1 MHLIVVFS
9 TVSFSQEQSD
19 RHPGGFGQPGEQP
32 VCEVQQC
39 GTEDHP
45 QLEDV
50 RSQRIQKGLDAH
62 DFQRLQEHHREAA
75 GEGGISANEEVAVIF
90 LY

>member
-1 MHLIVVFS
+1 MRMNGSQWNKRCSVTVMISPSVLVIVVFS
-9 TVSFSQEQSD
+9 TVSFSQEPSD

-45 QLEDV
+45 QLENV
-50 RSQRIQKGLDAH
+50 GSQRIQKGLDAH
-62 DFQRLQEHHREAA
+62 DF
-75 GEGGISANEEVAVIF
+75 
-90 LY
+90 